1 MDPNK
6 THSSIAQQRYTWR
19 WRDLLIIVFGIALIL
34 FLGVFVFITVNIA
47 RGESLESLVEPT
59 INQTL
64 GLTALEAI
72 ALILGVYIFGLR
84 RRGLG
89 WSSAGLRPASW
100 SWVLISVVATLI
112 IIPIASLIT
121 LAVLYLGGQ
130 PLENPQLSFLLPE
143 GLSAQDAV
151 IMLFLAGFAAPLGE
165 ELLFRGVLYSFL
177 RERWGVWLSVLVSS
191 FLFGLIHGNIAVG
204 LTGFLLGIVAA
215 IVFECSKSLWTAV
228 IVHSINN
235 SLKIGLLYVLVLL
248 GLEI

>member
-34 FLGVFVFITVNIA
+34 FLGVLVFISVTIA

-89 WSSAGLRPASW
+89 WSSAGLRPVSW

-130 PLENPQLSFLLPE
+130 PLENP
-143 GLSAQDAV
+143 
-151 IMLFLAGFAAPLGE
+151 
-165 ELLFRGVLYSFL
+165 
-177 RERWGVWLSVLVSS
+177 
-191 FLFGLIHGNIAVG
+191 
-204 LTGFLLGIVAA
+204 
-215 IVFECSKSLWTAV
+215 
-228 IVHSINN
+228 
-235 SLKIGLLYVLVLL
+235 
-248 GLEI
+248 